1 VVSAVLA
8 LLVESS
14 VMILLGVTLVSTA
27 FALFTNFL
35 VSRRIEKSFGRGKV
49 PGMAGHVLVV
59 GLGSVRIRVA
69 EGLVAEGRKVVVV
82 ESDIGNRYLDRARA
96 LDISVIIA

>member
-1 VVSAVLA
+1 
-8 LLVESS
+8 
-14 VMILLGVTLVSTA
+14 
-27 FALFTNFL
+27 
-35 VSRRIEKSFGRGKV
+35 
-49 PGMAGHVLVV
+49 LVV